1 MHTQSHKSPKSI
13 VLEGASPQIQLGVY
27 RIHTYTLILLQ
38 ATKDSIRAFRGGTGG
53 KLCMLCVIHNQLQH
67 ILIADRTVSSG
78 Y

>member
-38 ATKDSIRAFRGGTGG
+38 ATKDSIRAFRGGT
-53 KLCMLCVIHNQLQH
+53 
-67 ILIADRTVSSG
+67 SG
-78 Y
+78 PIVHAVCDTQSTAAYTHCWQNS